1 MSRSEEDSDD
11 DEDEEEGENK
21 RSITNREKYIRTSLD
36 YAALNNTVTRMKK
49 KSRDRTLL

>member
-21 RSITNREKYIRTSLD
+21 RRITNREKYIRTSLD
-36 YAALNNTVTRMKK
+36 YAALNNTETR
-49 KSRDRTLL
+49 